1 MAESILFGVA
11 ENIIGNLGSLL
22 VHEFGLLAGVTDEL
36 RKLTNKISRIKD
48 VILDAEEKQVT
59 NNAVANWL
67 NDLKEVV
74 DDVDDLLDDFST
86 ETMQREVMTR
96 NKMAKKVR
104 IFFSKSNQ
112 IAFGLKMGHKVKE
125 IRERIDSI
133 INDGK
138 YFNLIPRA
146 SLGET
151 RVRSRES
158 RETHSFIR
166 KEDVIGREKEKNFII
181 DLLLDTSVKES
192 ISIIT
197 IVGIGGL
204 GKTALAKLVYNDDT
218 LKTHFELKLWVCVSD
233 DFDMKKVME
242 NIIRCQTNR
251 QRDEMETNRQRD
263 GVETNRQRDGVETN
277 RQRDEVET
285 NRQMDEVQH
294 DLRKKIGGKKY
305 LLVLDDVWSEDVE
318 QWHDLK
324 SLLKDGAQGSKVIV
338 TTHKQKVAEIMGT
351 SKPFVLEGLDE
362 EMAWVLFRQFAF
374 KKEVKTNSP
383 GLEAIGKDIVNKCA
397 GVPLAIRAIG
407 NLLYFQNS
415 ESEWLYFKNTEL
427 SKIDQEGDKIFSVLR
442 LSYNHLP
449 SRLKRC
455 FAYCSLFPKDYE
467 IDRENLIQLWMAQGY
482 IQSSDE
488 SKSLEDVGN
497 KYFMDLLWG
506 SFFQEI
512 GKNEYGEIGYCK
524 MHDLMHDLAVSVA
537 RKEGTIVNVK
547 EKENML
553 TKPVMY
559 QLALL

>member
-22 VHEFGLLAGVTDEL
+22 LVHDFRLLFGVKDEL
-36 RKLTNKISRIKD
+36 RKLKNKISRVKD

-59 NNAVANWL
+59 DNAVANWL

-166 KEDVIGREKEKNFII
+166 KEDAIGREKEKNVII
-181 DLLLDTSVKES
+181 ERLLDTSVKES
-192 ISIIT
+192 ISIIPV
-197 IVGIGGL
+197 VGIGGL

-242 NIIRCQTNR
+242 NIIRC
-251 QRDEMETNRQRD
+251 
-263 GVETNRQRDGVETN
+263 
-277 RQRDEVET
+277 ET
-285 NRQMDEVQH
+285 NRQMDEVQTN
-294 DLRKKIGGKKY
+294 R
-305 LLVLDDVWSEDVE
+305 
-318 QWHDLK
+318 Q
-324 SLLKDGAQGSKVIV
+324 
-338 TTHKQKVAEIMGT
+338 M
-351 SKPFVLEGLDE
+351 DE
-362 EMAWVLFRQFAF
+362 V
-374 KKEVKTNSP
+374 
-383 GLEAIGKDIVNKCA
+383 
-397 GVPLAIRAIG
+397 
-407 NLLYFQNS
+407 
-415 ESEWLYFKNTEL
+415 
-427 SKIDQEGDKIFSVLR
+427 
-442 LSYNHLP
+442 
-449 SRLKRC
+449 
-455 FAYCSLFPKDYE
+455 
-467 IDRENLIQLWMAQGY
+467 
-482 IQSSDE
+482 
-488 SKSLEDVGN
+488 
-497 KYFMDLLWG
+497 
-506 SFFQEI
+506 
-512 GKNEYGEIGYCK
+512 
-524 MHDLMHDLAVSVA
+524 
-537 RKEGTIVNVK
+537 
-547 EKENML
+547 
-553 TKPVMY
+553 
-559 QLALL
+559 